1 MNREEEKSLRIA
13 DCLEQMLESIRRIEK
28 YTEDMYREEFL
39 SDQLVQDGV
48 LMQFCVLGEVS
59 KNVMRV
65 DSEFAEEN
73 AHVPWAAM
81 YEFRNRISHGFHAV
95 DMEMVWE
102 VATVELEGV
111 HDAIGELRAS
121 LSISIS
127 SRDESTY
134 DMGW

>member
-28 YTEDMYREEFL
+28 YTEDVYREDFL
-39 SDQLVQDGV
+39 RDQLVQDGV

-73 AHVPWAAM
+73 AHVPCAAM
-81 YEFRNRISHGFHAV
+81 YEFRNRIAHGFHSL
-95 DMEMVWE
+95 DLEMVWE

>member
-28 YTEDMYREEFL
+28 YTEDVYREDFL
-39 SDQLVQDGV
+39 GDQLVQDGV

-65 DSEFAEEN
+65 DSEFSEEN

-81 YEFRNRISHGFHAV
+81 YEFRNRIAHGFHAV
-95 DMEMVWE
+95 DLEMVWE

>member
-1 MNREEEKSLRIA
+1 MN
-13 DCLEQMLESIRRIEK
+13 
-28 YTEDMYREEFL
+28 
-39 SDQLVQDGV
+39 
-48 LMQFCVLGEVS
+48 
-59 KNVMRV
+59 
-65 DSEFAEEN
+65 
-73 AHVPWAAM
+73 
-81 YEFRNRISHGFHAV
+81 EFRNRIAHGFHAV
-95 DMEMVWE
+95 DLEMVWE

>member
-1 MNREEEKSLRIA
+1 MNREKKSLRIA

-73 AHVPWAAM
+73 ANVPWAAM
-81 YEFRNRISHGFHAV
+81 YEFRNRIAHGFHAV
-95 DMEMVWE
+95 DLEMVWE

>member
-73 AHVPWAAM
+73 ANVPWAAM
-81 YEFRNRISHGFHAV
+81 YEFRNRIAHGFHAV
-95 DMEMVWE
+95 DLEMVWE

>member
-1 MNREEEKSLRIA
+1 MNREEKSLRIA

-28 YTEDMYREEFL
+28 YTEDVYREDFL
-39 SDQLVQDGV
+39 RDQLVQDGV

-73 AHVPWAAM
+73 AHVPWVAM
-81 YEFRNRISHGFHAV
+81 YEFRNRIAHGFHAV
-95 DMEMVWE
+95 DLEMVWE

>member
-73 AHVPWAAM
+73 ANVPWAAM
-81 YEFRNRISHGFHAV
+81 YEFRNRIAHGFHSV
-95 DMEMVWE
+95 DLEMVWE
-102 VATVELEGV
+102 VATVELEGM